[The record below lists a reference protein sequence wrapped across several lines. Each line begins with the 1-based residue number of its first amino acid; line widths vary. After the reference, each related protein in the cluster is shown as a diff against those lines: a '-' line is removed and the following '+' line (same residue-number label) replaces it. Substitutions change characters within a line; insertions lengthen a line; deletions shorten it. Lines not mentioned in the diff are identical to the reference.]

1 MNRDSLLLKPRFY
14 TLSTVI
20 IAFILIG
27 DLSANQQNALGN
39 WLMTIGQILEG
50 NASFQQTIEE
60 YLKGYTYNIN
70 SQKYKKGGSPIMD
83 NEPLLDY
90 FRNTDDGQRVI
101 KELQKEI
108 KELQKKLDKLTK
120 DN

>member
-1 MNRDSLLLKPRFY
+1 MDRDSLLLKPRFY

-20 IAFILIG
+20 VAFLLIG
-27 DLSANQQNALGN
+27 DLTANQQNALGN

-60 YLKGYTYNIN
+60 FLRGNTYNIN
-70 SQKYKKGGSPIMD
+70 SKKYKNGGSPIMD

-90 FRNTDDGQRVI
+90 FKNTDDGQKVLNELKKMINDLEKRVDDLSR
-101 KELQKEI
+101 K
-108 KELQKKLDKLTK
+108 
-120 DN
+120 N